1 MAEAENS
8 RREAFEEA
16 LRRGKAEKDAI
27 ESIRR
32 VNFWAFS
39 IKHPHFLLCS
49 LLWLFLPIK
58 ICLLSYFEIIEH
70 RYLVMKEGS
79 S

>member
-27 ESIRR
+27 EAIRR
-32 VNFWAFS
+32 VKFW
-39 IKHPHFLLCS
+39 L
-49 LLWLFLPIK
+49 
-58 ICLLSYFEIIEH
+58 
-70 RYLVMKEGS
+70 
-79 S
+79 